1 MSDEF
6 TTNENGSKTPE
17 KTNFQDYTAPENE
30 IVQNETSQMTQEQPE
45 TSNGATSAEE
55 NPQPDNTVY
64 AYGQTA
70 YQQSYQSEQSQPNAY
85 QQAYYGQTQAKGTGT
100 GFGIA
105 SLALGILSV
114 FTFACCINYI
124 LAVLAIIFGFEQM
137 VKNEKKGLAIGGIIT
152 AVISIVLGI
161 AVSLYAVNIAEKMQ
175 DPDSPFYQY
184 FEEYEQKLE
193 EGKSSF
199 QPGVIKR
206 RTCFTGSPLF
216 VYRCLCSGI
225 LRRRSPQSD
234 NGRAILPEG
243 IPDSMAAGRW

>member
-17 KTNFQDYTAPENE
+17 ETNFQDYTAPENE

-45 TSNGATSAEE
+45 ISYGATSAEE
-55 NPQPDNTVY
+55 NPQPDNTAY
-64 AYGQTA
+64 AYGQT
-70 YQQSYQSEQSQPNAY
+70 AY

-105 SLALGILSV
+105 SLVLGILSV

-124 LAVLAIIFGFEQM
+124 LAVLAIIFGIVQI

-199 QPGVIKR
+199 
-206 RTCFTGSPLF
+206 
-216 VYRCLCSGI
+216 
-225 LRRRSPQSD
+225 
-234 NGRAILPEG
+234 
-243 IPDSMAAGRW
+243 

>member
-17 KTNFQDYTAPENE
+17 ETNFQDYTAPEKE
-30 IVQNETSQMTQEQPE
+30 IVQNETSQMTQEQP
-45 TSNGATSAEE
+45 
-55 NPQPDNTVY
+55 DNTAY

-70 YQQSYQSEQSQPNAY
+70 YQQAYQSEQSQPNAY

-105 SLALGILSV
+105 SLVLGILSV

-124 LAVLAIIFGFEQM
+124 LAVLAIIFGIVQI

-199 QPGVIKR
+199 
-206 RTCFTGSPLF
+206 
-216 VYRCLCSGI
+216 
-225 LRRRSPQSD
+225 
-234 NGRAILPEG
+234 
-243 IPDSMAAGRW
+243 

>member
-1 MSDEF
+1 
-6 TTNENGSKTPE
+6 
-17 KTNFQDYTAPENE
+17 
-30 IVQNETSQMTQEQPE
+30 MTQEQPE
-45 TSNGATSAEE
+45 TSYGATSAEE
-55 NPQPDNTVY
+55 NPQPDNTAY

-70 YQQSYQSEQSQPNAY
+70 YQQAYQSEQSQPNAY
-85 QQAYYGQTQAKGTGT
+85 QQAYYGQTQTKGTGT

-105 SLALGILSV
+105 SLVLGILSV

-124 LAVLAIIFGFEQM
+124 LAVLAIIFGIVQM

-199 QPGVIKR
+199 
-206 RTCFTGSPLF
+206 
-216 VYRCLCSGI
+216 
-225 LRRRSPQSD
+225 
-234 NGRAILPEG
+234 
-243 IPDSMAAGRW
+243 

>member
-6 TTNENGSKTPE
+6 TTNENGSGTPE
-17 KTNFQDYTAPENE
+17 ETNFQDYTAPEN
-30 IVQNETSQMTQEQPE
+30 
-45 TSNGATSAEE
+45 
-55 NPQPDNTVY
+55 PQPDNTAY

-70 YQQSYQSEQSQPNAY
+70 YQQAYQSEQSQPNAY

-105 SLALGILSV
+105 SLVLGILSV

-124 LAVLAIIFGFEQM
+124 LAVLAIIFGIVQI

-161 AVSLYAVNIAEKMQ
+161 VFSIYAVNIAEKMQ

-199 QPGVIKR
+199 
-206 RTCFTGSPLF
+206 
-216 VYRCLCSGI
+216 
-225 LRRRSPQSD
+225 
-234 NGRAILPEG
+234 
-243 IPDSMAAGRW
+243 

>member
-1 MSDEF
+1 MDGIHTKKLVE
-6 TTNENGSKTPE
+6 EPE
-17 KTNFQDYTAPENE
+17 EGE
-30 IVQNETSQMTQEQPE
+30 IVREIFRMYCQPE
-45 TSNGATSAEE
+45 TSYGATSAEE
-55 NPQPDNTVY
+55 NPQPDNTAY

-70 YQQSYQSEQSQPNAY
+70 YQQAYQSEQSQPNAY

-105 SLALGILSV
+105 SLVLGILSV

-124 LAVLAIIFGFEQM
+124 LAVLAIIFGIVQI

-199 QPGVIKR
+199 
-206 RTCFTGSPLF
+206 
-216 VYRCLCSGI
+216 
-225 LRRRSPQSD
+225 
-234 NGRAILPEG
+234 
-243 IPDSMAAGRW
+243 